1 MTVKFRELLEGSELS
16 EDAQVTI
23 QEAWDTSLQEAKEV
37 LTAELREE
45 FAQRYEHDKGLIV
58 EAVDNFVNERI
69 ETEIAEL
76 VEDRNR
82 LAEERVKYRKS
93 VNAHAKMLDKFV
105 AEQVAKEVREL
116 RNDRSRVQQHV
127 TKLDNFVSEQLA
139 EELSEFHKDKKDL
152 VERKVKMVREGKRE
166 LAETKR
172 KFIQKAA
179 QSIEGTVN
187 KVISEEVQSF
197 RNDITAA
204 RENDFGRR
212 IFEAFATEYNT
223 TYLNETKETRKIQ
236 KQLKALT
243 KNLREAKQQIVAREE
258 KIKLAESKARV
269 ASDRYNRKEKLDA
282 LMRPLGQAKRELMS
296 DLLESVKTDK
306 LEIAFNKYLPSVLD
320 GQQPRARKEAL
331 RESVSKEHTGNR
343 KAPVKAEAIDSE
355 ASIVELDSLRKL
367 AGLSK

>member
-1 MTVKFRELLEGSELS
+1 MTVKFRELLEGTELS
-16 EDAQVTI
+16 QEAQETLR
-23 QEAWDTSLQEAKEV
+23 EAWDASLQEAREA

-69 ETEIAEL
+69 EAEIAEL

-82 LAEERVKYRKS
+82 LAEERVKYRKA
-93 VNAHAKMLDKFV
+93 VKGHAKLLDRFV

-116 RNDRSRVQQHV
+116 RADRNRVQKHV
-127 TKLDNFVSEQLA
+127 SKLDQFVSEQLA

-172 KFIQKAA
+172 KFIAKAA
-179 QSIEGTVN
+179 ASVEKTVN
-187 KVISEEVQSF
+187 KVISEEVRSF
-197 RNDITAA
+197 RKDITAA

-236 KQLKALT
+236 KQLKEMSKQLQ
-243 KNLREAKQQIVAREE
+243 EAKKQIASREE

-269 ASDRYNRKEKLDA
+269 ASDRYNRKQKLDA
-282 LMRPLGQAKRELMS
+282 LLRPLGAAKRELMS
-296 DLLESVKTDK
+296 DLLESVKTEK
-306 LEIAFNKYLPSVLD
+306 LDEAFNKYLPSVL
-320 GQQPRARKEAL
+320 GGEKPRVRKEAL
-331 RESVSKEHTGNR
+331 NESVSKKEHTGDR
-343 KAPVKAEAIDSE
+343 KAPVKAEAVDNGSV
-355 ASIVELDSLRKL
+355 VEINAIRKL
-367 AGLSK
+367 AGLS